1 MDGVRGDLS
10 PPCYDGVNPKG
21 LPSDSAS
28 PAQAGGKI
36 LGLVAPF
43 TGIAVSS
50 PVAES
55 ADPSGKDSLVRMGPA
70 CHSIASQSGNQPD
83 SQSEAHTALSA
94 ADGLCE
100 PLDRQKSKR
109 IWRSKFE
116 SDPSCVAARAPSH
129 TAHPHSAFQ
138 FQLASSQCPFSTGE
152 PPEAVTPERHSAFL
166 RPELLDSLDLDS
178 ESDTVKDRGRGTVP
192 SKPRK
197 ERTVFKFNSDTTL
210 RLHDRS
216 IRDRLQTADW
226 NRLYRD
232 KTGVYR
238 PCILISQPQRD
249 KVRLAFRCDI
259 AEIDERVREDRT
271 FLQRVNL
278 DTVGQVKQSNR
289 LKLFTLTLVDT
300 EADWTE
306 SAPLLLQPGK
316 QTVAPLMSIPEGRR
330 LSNETDKSDSVNTK
344 RDWCP
349 TGNSVCR
356 LLHREDIGSRWVE
369 IVAARL
375 RKLKKRSGVRDRAR
389 KKKAGDAER
398 IWLTSRMAAIKK
410 ASTES
415 TNVRELHEQ
424 AQAAKAHQRFE
435 PMRAERDRGALKGI
449 QKVTVCGLE
458 TERELHQPGRK
469 YFKPPTELNSNIP
482 VTLYYCAALSVLH
495 AIFFLSEHVPEVRDL
510 VTSHYGE
517 MILVILT
524 VAAAIYGCKL
534 YNGSIIASL
543 LLFAWHCIGS
553 TSGAASG
560 GGPLYWLSLLLPQGA
575 VTSIV
580 GTAITIATLVL
591 VEKPARA
598 TASKTRQVAAAV
610 SNSRIAA
617 NRDKETAKLFN
628 STYVEIEL
636 IDDPGVIIRVLL
648 DSGAATSVMSSR
660 QLKHIWHKLKRK
672 YTGKK
677 VESYLSGRR
686 VSRSRIGHYRPQVQ
700 VPGV

>member
-1 MDGVRGDLS
+1 M
-10 PPCYDGVNPKG
+10 
-21 LPSDSAS
+21 
-28 PAQAGGKI
+28 
-36 LGLVAPF
+36 
-43 TGIAVSS
+43 
-50 PVAES
+50 
-55 ADPSGKDSLVRMGPA
+55 
-70 CHSIASQSGNQPD
+70 
-83 SQSEAHTALSA
+83 
-94 ADGLCE
+94 
-100 PLDRQKSKR
+100 
-109 IWRSKFE
+109 
-116 SDPSCVAARAPSH
+116 
-129 TAHPHSAFQ
+129 
-138 FQLASSQCPFSTGE
+138 
-152 PPEAVTPERHSAFL
+152 
-166 RPELLDSLDLDS
+166 
-178 ESDTVKDRGRGTVP
+178 
-192 SKPRK
+192 
-197 ERTVFKFNSDTTL
+197 
-210 RLHDRS
+210 
-216 IRDRLQTADW
+216 QTADW

-249 KVRLAFRCDI
+249 KVRLAFRCDL
-259 AEIDERVREDRT
+259 AEIDECVREDRT

-316 QTVAPLMSIPEGRR
+316 QTVAPLMTIPEGRR

-389 KKKAGDAER
+389 KKKAGDADR

-415 TNVRELHEQ
+415 TNVRELYEQ
-424 AQAAKAHQRFE
+424 SQAAKAHQRFE

-495 AIFFLSEHVPEVRDL
+495 AIFFLSEHVPEMRDL

-610 SNSRIAA
+610 SNNRIAA

-660 QLKHIWHKLKRK
+660 QLRHIWHKLKRK
-672 YTGKK
+672 YTGK
-677 VESYLSGRR
+677 R
-686 VSRSRIGHYRPQVQ
+686 V
-700 VPGV
+700 